1 MEDGELLDLHL
12 RALRLS
18 ITAAAQCLR
27 SANLDAARRT
37 SIDAGVG
44 GLARLRADFAAVADA
59 LGRPDGRRDCEDAS
73 VERTPLTPL
82 VPLGGPST
90 DVVLI
95 DNFEAESVSPRPIAH
110 PHPGKGLRKA
120 PSNGRGNL
128 AKVATKHG
136 GFMQSGRDLQGGGQS
151 GRDLRDG
158 GQSGGAIL
166 QRVDT
171 SRGVAAITRVH
182 PEMLAPQAVIEKGK
196 DEEVAAAAF
205 AEGGVGD
212 SGDVA
217 TALTAVEAK
226 GAVVGP
232 LPRTSQIMKWGETR
246 ATARAQLDGL
256 AVARKAYAVEA
267 ASFKGRAS
275 AALENLPLAGRSSA
289 RDRVAEL
296 LVAVGRAAPG
306 RVVDDALSRSG
317 QRGDVR
323 SSDLSKGELVQ
334 LAWSPPASSRLF

>member
-59 LGRPDGRRDCEDAS
+59 LGRHDGRRDCEDAS
-73 VERTPLTPL
+73 VERTPLTPF
-82 VPLGGPST
+82 VPLGGAST

-110 PHPGKGLRKA
+110 PNPGKGLRKA

-128 AKVATKHG
+128 AKVEPKHG
-136 GFMQSGRDLQGGGQS
+136 GFMQSGRDLHGGGQS
-151 GRDLRDG
+151 G
-158 GQSGGAIL
+158 GQSG
-166 QRVDT
+166 
-171 SRGVAAITRVH
+171 
-182 PEMLAPQAVIEKGK
+182 
-196 DEEVAAAAF
+196 
-205 AEGGVGD
+205 
-212 SGDVA
+212 
-217 TALTAVEAK
+217 TAVEAK

-232 LPRTSQIMKWGETR
+232 LPRTSQVMKWGETR
-246 ATARAQLDGL
+246 ATARAQLGGL

-267 ASFKGRAS
+267 ASFKGRAR

-296 LVAVGRAAPG
+296 LAAVGRAAPG
-306 RVVDDALSRSG
+306 RVVDDALSRTG

-323 SSDLSKGELVQ
+323 SSDLSKDELVQ